1 MSAENATPRDHVY
14 HHKDGSIY
22 GKGQLLGS
30 VMTGYW
36 EWYRKDGSLMRSG
49 SFENGV
55 QVGEWTTYDRTGR
68 VVKVTRMKPPKS

>member
-1 MSAENATPRDHVY
+1 MPSTKLKPKAHTY
-14 HHKDGSIY
+14 YHKDGSIY

-49 SFENGV
+49 SFANGV
-55 QVGEWTTYDRTGR
+55 QVGEWTTYDKTGR
-68 VVKVTRMKPPKS
+68 VVKVTQMKAKKS